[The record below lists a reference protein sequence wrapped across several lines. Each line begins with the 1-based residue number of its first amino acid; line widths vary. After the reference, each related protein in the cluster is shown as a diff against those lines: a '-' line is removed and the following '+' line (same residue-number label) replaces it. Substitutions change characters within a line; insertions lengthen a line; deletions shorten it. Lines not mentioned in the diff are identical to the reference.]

1 MAHASRFERAPGGA
15 AGSPTASGV
24 CPSDAS
30 LTLSPQ
36 RERRSG
42 RIFGGAAL
50 GAGASSNRGSC
61 LDASETVPLQ
71 ESSAL
76 PLDPIFRE
84 PLRQPDVGVTA
95 MGLILLDPA
104 EVLSGNK
111 TIAR

>member
-1 MAHASRFERAPGGA
+1 MRRDLSERLVVLRDLLPP
-15 AGSPTASGV
+15 AGSARATLVSP
-24 CPSDAS
+24 CP
-30 LTLSPQ
+30 PQ

-111 TIAR
+111 PIAR